1 MTDDKNAPGGAAGN
15 VKKPEGDKNA
25 DGNTSTNANGPVVQ
39 PGFFGR
45 FTNIFTRFF
54 RYLRS
59 WLPF

>member
-1 MTDDKNAPGGAAGN
+1 MTDDKNAPIGAAGN
-15 VKKPEGDKNA
+15 VKKPEGAQNA
-25 DGNTSTNANGPVVQ
+25 VENTSANAHGPIVQ

>member
-1 MTDDKNAPGGAAGN
+1 MTDDKNASVGAAGN
-15 VKKPEGDKNA
+15 VKKPEGAQNTA
-25 DGNTSTNANGPVVQ
+25 GNTSANANGPVVQ